1 MRTMSESIRMDN
13 SVDGFKRRSND
24 GGNAKAESESSESR
38 SQGKDKALLIKNA
51 INPDTGR

>member
-1 MRTMSESIRMDN
+1 MSESIRMDN